1 MNQKERT
8 VLQSGTSQLCYDW
21 PSNTAPRLQWFVL
34 LWVIFGS
41 LFFFF
46 RNLSFACPTYCIP
59 QSELEAFFSL
69 IQISLSLS
77 AFSLAPFPRSFRL
90 PSQPS
95 VRARGISLSVFPPR
109 HISLFSSRLSQHFIP
124 APYCVAFPL
133 PPFPCLYRAINSLHG
148 SFLTSIHGLSFTLSG
163 RTRQPFLS
171 TCTCNSI
178 SPCVSVVY
186 LIVMVSFRCNEWMFL
201 HWETSSFSN

>member
-1 MNQKERT
+1 MTDHLTQ
-8 VLQSGTSQLCYDW
+8 LPGFSGLFS
-21 PSNTAPRLQWFVL
+21 
-34 LWVIFGS
+34 FG
-41 LFFFF
+41 LFLGLIFFFF
-46 RNLSFACPTYCIP
+46 WNLSFACPTYCIP

-69 IQISLSLS
+69 IQIFLSLSLCLRS
-77 AFSLAPFPRSFRL
+77 LSLPFSLSRSFRL

-95 VRARGISLSVFPPR
+95 VHACGISLSVFSPR

-133 PPFPCLYRAINSLHG
+133 LPFPCLYRAINSLHG
-148 SFLTSIHGLSFTLSG
+148 SFLTGIHGLSFTLSG
-163 RTRQPFLS
+163 RTRQPLLS
-171 TCTCNSI
+171 TCTCNVI

-186 LIVMVSFRCNEWMFL
+186 LIVMISFRCNEWMFL